1 MTEGMTCDPDRLVA
15 LMKEGDLTSLD
26 AMSRCYGARL
36 VEVGRRYC
44 RTTEDADEAV
54 QDTYVQAS
62 RHLQSFRGDGSVE
75 GWLVRMV
82 INACRQKARGR
93 KNDANLHTTEAVLP
107 AVNAGPEA
115 LAGRGELAEA
125 LGNALLSLSADDRT
139 LVLLSDAEGW
149 TGPEIADRTGMTA
162 GAVRTR
168 LSRARKRLRETLEET
183 GFGA

>member
-1 MTEGMTCDPDRLVA
+1 MGEQSCDPSELVE
-15 LMKEGDLTSLD
+15 LMKAGDLEALD
-26 AMSRCYGARL
+26 RMSRCYGDRL

-54 QDTYVQAS
+54 QDTYIQAS
-62 RHLQSFRGDGSVE
+62 RHLQRFRGEGSVE

-93 KNDANLHTTEAVLP
+93 KNNANLHTTEAVLP
-107 AVNAGPEA
+107 ADSSGPEA

-125 LGNALLSLSADDRT
+125 LGNALLTLSADDRT

-149 TGPEIADRTGMTA
+149 TGPEIAERTGMTH

-168 LSRARKRLRETLEET
+168 LSRARRRLRETLGEI
-183 GFGA
+183 GVVL